1 MKKLFSLA
9 LLALMMVASKSF
21 AQSSLLATL
30 SHEGEIST
38 FYGANAL
45 KDAHQAAAAGDAI
58 TLSSGTFVATNITKP
73 ITLRGAGMEVDSINN
88 IAPTIIT
95 GNYNIDVT
103 NTDNAKL
110 TIEGIYHNEKI
121 SISGT
126 LTNATFLKCR
136 FKEIMYAS
144 TNSGYVYNLMLIHC
158 KVVDRLRVHGGS
170 TISMISSYLKD
181 VGGFCN
187 YTVYC
192 QFENCILYWS
202 GEAAHENAY
211 DYPQCIAA
219 IGNSTFK
226 NCIIFPTS
234 NDSNHIIPSTSS
246 AYNCISFKSST
257 FQNITNSFF

>member
-45 KDAHQAAAAGDAI
+45 KDAHEAAAAGDAI

-95 GNYNIDVT
+95 GNFEINVT

-110 TIEGIYHNEKI
+110 TIEGIYHK
-121 SISGT
+121 
-126 LTNATFLKCR
+126 
-136 FKEIMYAS
+136 
-144 TNSGYVYNLMLIHC
+144 
-158 KVVDRLRVHGGS
+158 
-170 TISMISSYLKD
+170 
-181 VGGFCN
+181 
-187 YTVYC
+187 
-192 QFENCILYWS
+192 
-202 GEAAHENAY
+202 
-211 DYPQCIAA
+211 
-219 IGNSTFK
+219 
-226 NCIIFPTS
+226 
-234 NDSNHIIPSTSS
+234 
-246 AYNCISFKSST
+246 
-257 FQNITNSFF
+257 